1 MSSHCSDE
9 TDHGSSI
16 SSRSLGASTRSSED
30 SLLARSS
37 VDSLPASIEDIEPRA
52 DRALTE
58 KLFVLV
64 EEIEYLRDE
73 LGMLPCGM
81 QCFMDDG
88 IKKLIEACE
97 TTIKNTREAPQFFLH
112 DLGNIEPP
120 PDIEDVKKVIDMY
133 PETLNDK
140 NIDGL
145 LPIQSAILPK
155 NGGGIKYIA
164 LLAEEASKREVGFE
178 RGGLLL
184 PVPLKRICV
193 LDCLVRLVKGGKT
206 LYDEL
211 CEQALKEIHE
221 AGLLMDEDFDRFS
234 WASAC
239 GSNNSGT
246 LKRLNFLF
254 GLYPKQLSVS
264 SRGNLP
270 IHIAAHSGSIEKFA
284 LAVKI
289 GMEHHSKEFAFLFE
303 KNAKGERTIALAIR
317 KKGRKRTL
325 RIIQKY
331 IPPSANYPILHS
343 IYNYTPGLVDDFLW
357 YVNSMDLRD
366 AEGRLILHIV
376 AKNNAILPAPVLMRL
391 NANKQWLEEKDPVT
405 NLYPFMLSASG
416 KNKDLTMIYEL
427 LTSCPDVIPKCLLVG
442 KDLEKDCE

>member
-73 LGMLPCGM
+73 LGMLPCSM

-120 PDIEDVKKVIDMY
+120 PDVEDVKKVIDMY
-133 PETLNDK
+133 PETLSHKNND
-140 NIDGL
+140 GFV
-145 LPIQSAILPK
+145 PIQSAILPK

-164 LLAEEASKREVGFE
+164 LLAEEASKREIGFE

-193 LDCLVRLVKGGKT
+193 LDWLVRLVKGGET

-289 GMEHHSKEFAFLFE
+289 GMEVSE
-303 KNAKGERTIALAIR
+303 
-317 KKGRKRTL
+317 
-325 RIIQKY
+325 
-331 IPPSANYPILHS
+331 
-343 IYNYTPGLVDDFLW
+343 
-357 YVNSMDLRD
+357 
-366 AEGRLILHIV
+366 
-376 AKNNAILPAPVLMRL
+376 
-391 NANKQWLEEKDPVT
+391 
-405 NLYPFMLSASG
+405 
-416 KNKDLTMIYEL
+416 
-427 LTSCPDVIPKCLLVG
+427 
-442 KDLEKDCE
+442 